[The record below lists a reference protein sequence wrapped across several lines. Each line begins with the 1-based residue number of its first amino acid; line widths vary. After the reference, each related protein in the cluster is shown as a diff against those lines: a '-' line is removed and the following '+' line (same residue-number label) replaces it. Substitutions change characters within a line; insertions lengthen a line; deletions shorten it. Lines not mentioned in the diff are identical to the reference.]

1 MITKELRDIAANHP
15 DLNIVTYQQSRA
27 IADQVLRASE
37 YLMKMR
43 NIEFLK
49 FEWMNECSFRE
60 CTHTHYLTTIFYLFI
75 ISVVK

>member
-27 IADQVLRASE
+27 IADQVLWASE

-49 FEWMNECSFRE
+49 FEWMNVHFANILIHIILRQCS
-60 CTHTHYLTTIFYLFI
+60 IFFI
-75 ISVVK
+75 MSVVK